1 MHGEKVRGVVG
12 FWGDGCSKLGVLPA
26 QSPLLAWLVCR
37 AGSQLWDRLGSM
49 GFCIAPLLAACISL
63 STGGFALG
71 LL

>member
-1 MHGEKVRGVVG
+1 VHGEKVRGVVG

-49 GFCIAPLLAACISL
+49 GFCIAYLLPLCELHASP
-63 STGGFALG
+63 
-71 LL
+71 

>member
-49 GFCIAPLLAACISL
+49 GFCIAYLLPLCELHASP
-63 STGGFALG
+63 
-71 LL
+71 

>member
-1 MHGEKVRGVVG
+1 MG

-49 GFCIAPLLAACISL
+49 GFCIAYLLPLCELHASP
-63 STGGFALG
+63 
-71 LL
+71 

>member
-49 GFCIAPLLAACISL
+49 GFCIAYLLSL
-63 STGGFALG
+63 CELHASP
-71 LL
+71 